1 MEGQEKKSF
10 ALEWHGIVKRYG
22 NFAAV
27 NDVSLCIGERQLYA
41 ILGPNGAGKSTL
53 ISIAMGL
60 VKADSGH
67 VRLNGSSVSA
77 GLSQVGFCPQELV
90 IWEGLTVWEQLLFIG
105 SMHEVSRTVARRRAD
120 ELLEALGLMDK
131 KRVLASELSGGL
143 KRRLNILLALMHDPS
158 VVILDEPHAGL
169 DPQSR
174 ILVRDFL
181 KTLSTSKTVI
191 VTTHDMEETEK
202 IADRVVIIDRGRVL
216 AENTPRNLIQSIY
229 PGQLLEF
236 SLDGCGSHA
245 EEIAKLLATGFPGLK
260 QQGRMLRAE
269 KDNPLRL
276 AGQIRERLTLAG
288 IRDGNGEIRIR
299 NANLEDVFI
308 AMTGRGLRE

>member
-1 MEGQEKKSF
+1 MEGQGRKAF
-10 ALEWHGIVKRYG
+10 ALEWDEVVKRYG
-22 NFAAV
+22 ELAAV
-27 NDVSLCIGERQLYA
+27 DGISLRIAKRQLYA

-67 VRLNGSSVSA
+67 VRFSGSSVAA
-77 GLSQVGFCPQELV
+77 GLSQVGLCPQELV

-105 SMHEVSRTVARRRAD
+105 SMHGVSRAVARRRAD
-120 ELLEALGLMDK
+120 DLLEALGLKDK
-131 KRVLASELSGGL
+131 KRMLASALSGGM
-143 KRRLNILLALMHDPS
+143 KRRLNIMLALMHDPA
-158 VVILDEPHAGL
+158 VLILDEPHAGL

-181 KTLSTSKTVI
+181 KTLSASKTVI

-202 IADRVVIIDRGRVL
+202 IADRAVIIDRGRVL
-216 AENTPRNLIQSIY
+216 AEDKPSNLIRSVY
-229 PGQLLEF
+229 PGQLLEL
-236 SLDGCGSHA
+236 SLDGFGSHA
-245 EEIAKLLATGFPGLK
+245 GEITKLLAAGFPQLK
-260 QQGRMLRAE
+260 QHGRMLRTE
-269 KDNPLRL
+269 SDHPLRL
-276 AGQIRERLTLAG
+276 AEKIRERLELAG
-288 IRDGNGEIRIR
+288 IRNGIGEIRIR

>member
-1 MEGQEKKSF
+1 MEGQGRETF
-10 ALEWHGIVKRYG
+10 ALELDGIVKRYG
-22 NFAAV
+22 NLIAV
-27 NDVSLCIGERQLYA
+27 DGISLRIAKRQLYA
-41 ILGPNGAGKSTL
+41 VLGPNGAGKSTL

-67 VRLNGSSVSA
+67 VRLNGASEAA
-77 GLSQVGFCPQELV
+77 GLSQVGLCPQELV
-90 IWEGLTVWEQLLFIG
+90 IWEGLTVWEQLLFMG
-105 SMHEVSRTVARRRAD
+105 SMHGVQRTIARRRAD

-131 KRVLASELSGGL
+131 KWVMASALSGGM
-143 KRRLNILLALMHDPS
+143 KRRLNIMLALMHDPS

-174 ILVRDFL
+174 IWVRDFL
-181 KTLSTSKTVI
+181 KNLSADKTVI

-202 IADRVVIIDRGRVL
+202 IADRAVIIDRGRVL
-216 AENTPRNLIQSIY
+216 AEDTPSNLIRSVY
-229 PGQLLEF
+229 PAQLLEL
-236 SLDGCGSHA
+236 SLDGYGSQA
-245 EEIAKLLATGFPGLK
+245 EEITKLLAAGFPGLM

-269 KDNPLRL
+269 SDNPLRL